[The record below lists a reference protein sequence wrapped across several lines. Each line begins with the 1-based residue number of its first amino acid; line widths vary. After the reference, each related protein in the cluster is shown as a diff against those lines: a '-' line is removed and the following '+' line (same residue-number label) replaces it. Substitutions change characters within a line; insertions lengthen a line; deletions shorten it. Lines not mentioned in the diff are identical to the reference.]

1 MISLITDDNNNI
13 MGSNPFFSG
22 RIPQNLYNGIE
33 DYRKETGESKT
44 EILVKALAQYI
55 GYKLEEKEPSISPI
69 QEKFDDIFNQLEK
82 LEKLDDIFNRLEKL
96 EKHLFHEERVKTE
109 LTNNLKQLEI
119 TYDNNA
125 IISETK
131 SQILSTREIVELLG
145 ISRASLGVWKNKGL
159 LPKEIKGYRLEF
171 DHSETKPRNSFWK
184 VTKLDN

>member
-1 MISLITDDNNNI
+1 MILLITDDNNNI
-13 MGSNPFFSG
+13 MGGNPFFSG

-33 DYRKETGESKT
+33 NYRKETGESKT

-55 GYKLEEKEPSISPI
+55 GYKLEEKEPSIPPI
-69 QEKFDDIFNQLEK
+69 QEKF
-82 LEKLDDIFNRLEKL
+82 DDIFNRLEKL

-159 LPKEIKGYRLEF
+159 LPKELKGYRLEF

>member
-1 MISLITDDNNNI
+1 MILLITDDNNNI
-13 MGSNPFFSG
+13 MGINPFFSG

-55 GYKLEEKEPSISPI
+55 GYKLEEKEPSIPPI
-69 QEKFDDIFNQLEK
+69 QEKF
-82 LEKLDDIFNRLEKL
+82 DDIFNRLEKL

-159 LPKEIKGYRLEF
+159 LPKELKGYRLEF